1 MMDDEEIE
9 RLADNNKSLISA
21 CSDPAAGIE
30 SVVKDYDVVY
40 GIYVSS
46 ANVTGW
52 EKVCIKG
59 NERPDATVTAVWC
72 TSLDEAE
79 AISRRWEEGS
89 T

>member
-1 MMDDEEIE
+1 MDDEEIE
-9 RLADNNKSLISA
+9 RLADNKALISA
-21 CSDPAAGIE
+21 CSDPAAGME

-46 ANVTGW
+46 ANITGW

-59 NERPDATVTAVWC
+59 RPDATVTAVWC
-72 TSLDEAE
+72 GSLDEAD
-79 AISRRWEEGS
+79 AISRRWGERS